1 MLCRAAAT
9 DNDVM
14 QVWCRRARVVCAVA
28 CVCML
33 LTRCWLGFCC
43 GVRRPACD
51 CRAEARLGR
60 YFSVAPCPPPRPP
73 ESPPT
78 HAAMRVRRG
87 VCCEQVRRQTREAR
101 RKRRESRLQRGVQRR
116 DHETPQQFEK
126 RQARFER
133 HAQRHRAGK
142 ERRARRQEAR
152 AQRRQRYVPHDAC
165 RRACGCVHVD
175 ARVCTPAAARS
186 AGGVARATM
195 AHMAAA
201 PLAPAPPVTGQSATR
216 AAAAPA
222 ATAALWQSKRLC
234 NPRPIKAKYPFEA
247 TITTFSPRDFDVIIR

>member
-1 MLCRAAAT
+1 MCGCVGGWPCITHPVLCRAAAT

-33 LTRCWLGFCC
+33 LTRCWLGFCY
-43 GVRRPACD
+43 GVRCPACD

-60 YFSVAPCPPPRPP
+60 YAALRLARHRVPP

-78 HAAMRVRRG
+78 HAAMRSTGG

-165 RRACGCVHVD
+165 RRACGCVYVD

-186 AGGVARATM
+186 VGGVARATM
-195 AHMAAA
+195 ALMAAA
-201 PLAPAPPVTGQSATR
+201 PLAPAPPVTGQSATS
-216 AAAAPA
+216 AAVFCASPGRSK
-222 ATAALWQSKRLC
+222 QSTPLKQQLQHL
-234 NPRPIKAKYPFEA
+234 AH
-247 TITTFSPRDFDVIIR
+247 VIMM